1 MILTNLGL
9 TAFFVF
15 LFALT
20 SEVFNS
26 TLDENREEISAWWAR
41 MMAGPLR
48 ILRPVAFADAGLG
61 RLSESGRVGGILYA
75 LVVMLLVGFI
85 YGFLSPDFGFNEKS
99 LLLVVAFMV
108 GIGFITYLVAGATT
122 FLARRRHGAK
132 ASVRIYGTAVIVSI
146 IAVIFS
152 RLLSLTPG
160 LVYGFVASALI
171 LTPLALA
178 KRDEALLVLIP
189 AGLLLAASLAAFVL
203 LGPAS
208 DSAQMEALSPSFLQT
223 ILAIVFIAGLE
234 SLVFT
239 MLPLRFMHGAVVM
252 KWSKVAW
259 ALVFG
264 GAVFLWWQ
272 LLLNRDQE
280 YVNSFRQSSVQVVV
294 AGLIVFMGVTGV
306 TWLFFRFH
314 VKEEDAA
321 ELELAH
327 AAGEGEAI
335 EL

>member
-1 MILTNLGL
+1 
-9 TAFFVF
+9 
-15 LFALT
+15 
-20 SEVFNS
+20 
-26 TLDENREEISAWWAR
+26 
-41 MMAGPLR
+41 
-48 ILRPVAFADAGLG
+48 
-61 RLSESGRVGGILYA
+61 
-75 LVVMLLVGFI
+75 MLLVGFI